1 MYLFYLLISGW
12 NIFVHDYASTASKGH
27 LLFRVKFKDFKVV
40 LMKSQNE
47 LETIEEGG
55 EADSYPTLNVG
66 ETLEIEIRC
75 LKSAMQ
81 VYIQDE
87 FSFSTTKLHP
97 GGSPPRIRKI
107 QLRRAA
113 HNNQYLKHL
122 EMITMTIRHGNFKT
136 QHYEY
141 GISRGYVTS

>member
-1 MYLFYLLISGW
+1 M
-12 NIFVHDYASTASKGH
+12 HDYASTASKGH

-97 GGSPPRIRKI
+97 SGSPPRIKKI
-107 QLRRAA
+107 QFTRPGWGSTWPV
-113 HNNQYLKHL
+113 KHL
-122 EMITMTIRHGNFKT
+122 EVITMTIRHGNFKT
-136 QHYEY
+136 EHYEY
-141 GISRGYVTS
+141 GVFQGHVTS